1 MPVSFLSGSDAK
13 QADQLP
19 ALVERLNMKAYGPE
33 IAELVAAI
41 VAHSRL
47 GHDKYTKFMDLG
59 GLSALLQLVVSANVK
74 VL

>member
-1 MPVSFLSGSDAK
+1 
-13 QADQLP
+13 
-19 ALVERLNMKAYGPE
+19 MKAYGPE